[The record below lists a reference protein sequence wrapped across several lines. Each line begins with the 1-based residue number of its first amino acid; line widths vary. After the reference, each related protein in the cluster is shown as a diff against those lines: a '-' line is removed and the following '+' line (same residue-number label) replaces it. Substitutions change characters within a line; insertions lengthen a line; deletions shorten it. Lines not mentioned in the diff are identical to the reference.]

1 VLEYVVAL
9 NQASQIVPAP
19 IDQGTEPESVILLL
33 YGTGLRLRTDL
44 STVRVQI
51 GGVERASGNS
61 G

>member
-1 VLEYVVAL
+1 MAL